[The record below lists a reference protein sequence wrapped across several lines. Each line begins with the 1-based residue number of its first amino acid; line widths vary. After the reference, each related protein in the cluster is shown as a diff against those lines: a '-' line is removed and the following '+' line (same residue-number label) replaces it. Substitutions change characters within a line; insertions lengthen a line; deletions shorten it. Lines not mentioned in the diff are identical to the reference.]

1 LARKIDIHEMQT
13 QTRNE
18 IHLLEG
24 PTKAWIATLTFSP
37 KLLAVAYRDNSVWVW
52 DAKSGRLLKILVIP
66 STSADA
72 PPVVAFSRK
81 GKKLV
86 AASDMF
92 ATVWDTEKWAI
103 LFSSPVSRR
112 TITTI
117 DMDSAGDQFLTVDD
131 SGTLTIHAIGL
142 QDEISRAEKR
152 VTKKFSDKE
161 CSTLVGESKCNTFY
175 DDNNFW
181 KTEKPPSAATQAQ
194 R

>member
-1 LARKIDIHEMQT
+1 MQT

-24 PTKAWIATLTFSP
+24 PTTAWIATLTFSP

-72 PPVVAFSRK
+72 PPVIAFSRK

-92 ATVWDTEKWAI
+92 ATVWDTEK
-103 LFSSPVSRR
+103 
-112 TITTI
+112 
-117 DMDSAGDQFLTVDD
+117 
-131 SGTLTIHAIGL
+131 
-142 QDEISRAEKR
+142 
-152 VTKKFSDKE
+152 
-161 CSTLVGESKCNTFY
+161 
-175 DDNNFW
+175 
-181 KTEKPPSAATQAQ
+181 
-194 R
+194 